1 MKRSNSNPYLKILK
15 EDLSDTLAK
24 AALITKSTADG
35 LHKGLT
41 DTGNSASNQQA
52 VNNAVT
58 KSVANN
64 DKSWVSENPMKSLY
78 LGSMITGVGSKMI
91 KDIEI
96 VNHIIGKYPDPMD
109 LKARLQKINH
119 ISAKMLAARLNEDTS
134 YEEYKALIRKYICK
148 SGFGKYLLHAIFGP
162 ISTIVNTLQ
171 AVGVPFNTPDDN
183 IGDNI

>member
-1 MKRSNSNPYLKILK
+1 MKRSNTNPYLKILN
-15 EDLSDTLAK
+15 ESDFTSALSKASLAT
-24 AALITKSTADG
+24 AAAANG
-35 LHKGLT
+35 LHKGLA
-41 DTGNSASNQQA
+41 DTGNNSSANDA
-52 VNNAVT
+52 IVR
-58 KSVANN
+58 SVAND

-96 VNHIIGKYPDPMD
+96 TNHIIGKYPNPMD
-109 LKARLQKINH
+109 LKARLMKINH

-162 ISTIVNTLQ
+162 ISTVVNTLQ